1 MSKQSNLTHS
11 QQAILDKNNQ
21 IRTYRV
27 MVLALSAFVFN
38 TTEFI
43 PIALLSDIGESFN
56 QSATQTGIMMTVY
69 AWIVALLS
77 LPAMLITAKMER
89 KFLLLLIFFVFVVS
103 HLVTV
108 FSPNFTILLIS
119 RAGVAL
125 SHAIFWSI
133 TASLVVRL
141 APKNKQT
148 MALGMLATG
157 SALATILGLPLGR
170 LLGQSLGWQATFLV
184 IGSFGLLCMLIIA
197 QILPKLPSKNAGSLA
212 SLPKGIENKTLL
224 IIYLLTMLGV
234 TAHFSAYSYI
244 EPFMIHIN
252 QFTANTATTIL
263 LVFGVSGMLA
273 SMIFGKFYEK
283 FQQSLL
289 PLSFFGLC
297 LCLALMAISKNSLIT
312 WGTLVIFWG
321 ISITLISLILQIR
334 TLKSASNYTDVAMS
348 LFSGIYNIGIGGGA
362 LLGGIIINY
371 AGLINIGY
379 AAFLIS
385 LLCLIIWFFN
395 RFSHL
400 NIS

>member
-1 MSKQSNLTHS
+1 MTSHSNLTPS
-11 QQAILDKNNQ
+11 QQQIINKNNQ
-21 IRTYRV
+21 TRTYRV

-43 PIALLSDIGESFN
+43 PIALLSDIGASFGKN
-56 QSATQTGIMMTVY
+56 PTETGIMMTVY

-77 LPAMLITAKMER
+77 LPAMLVTAKMER
-89 KFLLLLIFFVFVVS
+89 KFLLLILFFIFVIS
-103 HLVTV
+103 HLATV
-108 FSPNFTILLIS
+108 LAPNFNILLLS

-125 SHAIFWSI
+125 SHAVFWSI

-148 MALGMLATG
+148 AALGMLATG

-170 LLGQSLGWQATFLV
+170 LLGQYLGWQATFLV
-184 IGSFGLLCMLIIA
+184 IGGCGLFCMLAIW

-212 SLPKGIENKTLL
+212 NLPQVFRNKPLL
-224 IIYLLTMLGV
+224 IIYLLTALGV

-252 QFTANTATTIL
+252 QFSTNTTTLIL
-263 LVFGVSGMLA
+263 LVFGVCGMVA

-289 PLSFFGLC
+289 PLSFFGLF
-297 LCLALMAISKNSLIT
+297 LCLLSLAIAKSSFVSWGILI
-312 WGTLVIFWG
+312 VFWG

-334 TLKSASNYTDVAMS
+334 TLKLASSYTDVR
-348 LFSGIYNIGIGGGA
+348 L
-362 LLGGIIINY
+362 
-371 AGLINIGY
+371 
-379 AAFLIS
+379 
-385 LLCLIIWFFN
+385 
-395 RFSHL
+395 RD
-400 NIS
+400 